1 MKSCDVLREAAD
13 TIGVK
18 ALAARLH
25 LSAALVYK
33 WCQES
38 PRADPTAS
46 GARNPLDRI
55 KEIYDATKDRRV
67 INWICNEAGGFFVE
81 NPDVDPD
88 KREEHVLVATQRVV
102 SEFGKMLG
110 DVSRSIANDGLIKP
124 DEADDIRQS
133 WEQLKATAAQFVV
146 ACERGLYDE
155 PDEKPK

>member
-1 MKSCDVLREAAD
+1 MSDP
-13 TIGVK
+13 
-18 ALAARLH
+18 
-25 LSAALVYK
+25 SSSWFQALV
-33 WCQES
+33 
-38 PRADPTAS
+38 
-46 GARNPLDRI
+46 
-55 KEIYDATKDRRV
+55 TKDRRV